1 MSESAYNSPL
11 LARRLEAA
19 AFAASSGSAS
29 CCSSPARSIRSH
41 HIEDLTDSD
50 GEGDSLLITEVPG
63 VPEQTVCSG
72 WLKFRD
78 NKKVGDK
85 ILPPVARYWLLRQ

>member
-11 LARRLEAA
+11 LTRRLNE
-19 AFAASSGSAS
+19 S

-41 HIEDLTDSD
+41 HNDDLTDSD
-50 GEGDSLLITEVPG
+50 GEGDQLFTETPG
-63 VPEQTVCSG
+63 SPDQTIICG

-78 NKKVGDK
+78 NKKVSRDISEFGACD
-85 ILPPVARYWLLRQ
+85 

>member
-11 LARRLEAA
+11 LTRRLTD
-19 AFAASSGSAS
+19 S

-41 HIEDLTDSD
+41 HADDLTDSD
-50 GEGDSLLITEVPG
+50 GEGDQQYITEVPG
-63 VPEQTVCSG
+63 TPDQTIISG

-78 NKKVGDK
+78 NRKVSFDIG
-85 ILPPVARYWLLRQ
+85 IYLEVFFICLRQ

>member
-11 LARRLEAA
+11 LNRRLTD
-19 AFAASSGSAS
+19 S

-41 HIEDLTDSD
+41 HADDFSDSD
-50 GEGDSLLITEVPG
+50 GEGDQQLVTEKPG
-63 VPEQTVCSG
+63 APEQTIISG

-78 NKKVGDK
+78 NKKVCFK
-85 ILPPVARYWLLRQ
+85 IEFFRLLNFFC